1 MGMEKGTKIRKS
13 NKESLTAKGERR
25 TMSNALKKYRKNLAK
40 SSYRFDMDMYNNILG
55 SLVISN
61 WAVTEQ
67 KENEI
72 DTINK
77 IWKRLKK
84 NGRYTD
90 KDGVN
95 KKLDFWLDDPD
106 FITKALSIFGL
117 TPQWGKFAMVQSGFN
132 TLFLPYVDDT
142 ILPVREDGVYPAS
155 AFQGKIYP
163 VTGENDIKGEEC

>member
-1 MGMEKGTKIRKS
+1 
-13 NKESLTAKGERR
+13 
-25 TMSNALKKYRKNLAK
+25 MSNALKKYRKNLAK

-67 KENEI
+67 KENDI

-84 NGRYTD
+84 CGRYTD

-163 VTGENDIKGEEC
+163 VTGENDIRERGEEC